1 MNPAPT
7 PASLALRRL
16 LIVVAVAAGL
26 VVFAYGWTVTE
37 INFDKPQET
46 LRQTNFGNALRE
58 LLSPNLLERDY
69 DIKVATTPFL
79 MQCRA
84 GEDAPAAPA
93 TPTDG
98 TPYITVTPTCASSG
112 DPVTIQGY
120 NFFPDALTRLTWVQE
135 DGTRSTQQIVGNNKD
150 NFVTGSDGTFNVQ
163 VLVPRIRG
171 TTGETHTVEVQG
183 LFPAGAPRLTA
194 TAGLV
199 LEKMIETIFLA
210 LIATVISIL
219 PSVVIS
225 MFAAH
230 NLMRSVRMS
239 LGNLLVM
246 VALIPVGW
254 WLGSLL
260 LSQVGLF
267 VLGITSGGNVATI
280 GTASLLAVGMVA
292 SSPSTLQSANP
303 FSGRLRSVVNTLI
316 FMLLFAAIAGLLGGL
331 GLWIGSFARGANIT
345 DFVNVPEASFGQNAG
360 ELMRVLPTN
369 ILIYLSRFI
378 GSIGQLIALL
388 IVPICGV
395 IGAFGVASI
404 GGTLTIDLLK
414 KLDTTTQHILG
425 AILGAISGAFVLA
438 MMAIIGMQAAWL
450 GLLPPIVAG
459 IMGAQLL
466 PLLST
471 RVFGKQQATV
481 AGRSLNSILWWV
493 GFILAFVVTFSL
505 LNVSLAL
512 IEGTLPPA
520 NANTTL
526 AGITLNTYI
535 FEAMLVGAVLGGIG
549 GALVGTRANFS
560 VGEVL
565 YQTTRTILNTLRAI
579 EPLIIALIFSIWVG
593 IGPFAGVLA
602 LTLHSIASLAK
613 LYSEQIES
621 IDVGPIEALEST
633 GANRLQTIMYAV
645 VPQVIPPFVS
655 FTMYRW
661 DINVRMSTIIGFV
674 GGGGIGFLLQQQI
687 NLLRYRD
694 AGVAVLAIAIVVSV
708 LDYLSAAIREKY
720 V

>member
-16 LIVVAVAAGL
+16 LIVLAVAAGL
-26 VVFAYGWTVTE
+26 VVFAYGWTVTQ
-37 INFDKPQET
+37 INFDKPQEV

-69 DIKVATTPFL
+69 EVKVSTAPFL

-84 GEDAPAAPA
+84 GEDAPPEA
-93 TPTDG
+93 TPPTDG
-98 TPYITVTPTCASSG
+98 TPYIIVTPTCASSG
-112 DPVTIQGY
+112 DPITVKGF
-120 NFFPDALTRLTWVQE
+120 NFYPDSLSRLTWIQE
-135 DGTRSTQQIVGNNKD
+135 DGTRTTQRIAGSSED
-150 NFVTGSDGTFNVQ
+150 NFITGSDGNFSIET
-163 VLVPRIRG
+163 LVPRIRG
-171 TTGETHTVEVQG
+171 TVGETHTVEVQG
-183 LFPAGAPRLTA
+183 LFPEGGPRLTN
-194 TAGLV
+194 TAGIV
-199 LEKMIETIFLA
+199 MEKMIETIFLA

-219 PSVVIS
+219 PSAVIS
-225 MFAAH
+225 IFAAH
-230 NLMRSVRMS
+230 NLMRGVRVS

-246 VALIPVGW
+246 VALLPVGW
-254 WLGSLL
+254 WLGTQLL
-260 LSQVGLF
+260 AQLSAF
-267 VLGITSGGNVATI
+267 ALGITSGGNSAFV
-280 GTASLLAVGMVA
+280 GTASLLTIGMVA
-292 SSPSTLQSANP
+292 SSPSTLKSANP
-303 FSGRLRSVVNTLI
+303 FTGRLRSVVNMLI
-316 FMLLFAAIAGLLGGL
+316 VMVVVAVVLGLLGGL
-331 GLWIGSFARGANIT
+331 GLLIGSYGKGAAIT
-345 DFVNVPEASFGQNAG
+345 NFVNVPEAPFGENLAG
-360 ELMRVLPTN
+360 LLRVLPTN

-378 GSIGQLIALL
+378 GSIGQLIGLTL
-388 IVPICGV
+388 VPICGV
-395 IGAFGVASI
+395 VAAFGVASI
-404 GGTLTIDLLK
+404 GGTLTTDILK
-414 KLDTTTQHILG
+414 RLDVPAQHIIG
-425 AILGAISGAFVLA
+425 GVLGAISGAFVLA
-438 MMAIIGMQAAWL
+438 MMALIGMQAAWF

-459 IMGAQLL
+459 VMGAPLL
-466 PLLST
+466 PLVYK
-471 RVFGKQQATV
+471 RFVGKQQATP
-481 AGRSLNSILWWV
+481 AGRSLHSLLWWI
-493 GFILAFVVTFSL
+493 GFLAAFIVTFGL

-512 IEGTLPPA
+512 IEGTLPSSTA
-520 NANTTL
+520 TMTALGVT
-526 AGITLNTYI
+526 INTYI
-535 FEAMLVGAVLGGIG
+535 AEAMLVGGVLGGVG
-549 GALVGTRANFS
+549 GLLVGTRSNFA

-621 IDVGPIEALEST
+621 IDTGPMEALEST

-694 AGVAVLAIAIVVSV
+694 AGVAVLAIAIVVSI